1 MKKQLA
7 DIAVSD
13 TGFVFDP
20 STGQTFLLNKTGLR
34 IVRMLQEGYEID
46 KTVGIL
52 EDEFEIT
59 KKDALEDVKE
69 FLSLMKDKGFQIDDI
84 EA

>member
-7 DIAVSD
+7 EIAVSD

-34 IVRMLQEGYEID
+34 IVRMLQEGYEIE
-46 KTVGIL
+46 KTIGAL

-59 KKDALEDVKE
+59 QKDALEDLKE
-69 FLSLMKDKGFQIDDI
+69 FVSLMKEKGFQVDID
-84 EA
+84 A